1 MHDFITLS
9 KLLFKSNY
17 KLDLHSKKGK
27 QSLIVGFV
35 VFLCLLPSLGMFYM
49 LFHSAFST
57 LNLDLLILQLG
68 FSVIGFLVLWIA
80 LFMFPSVFYFSNDL
94 THLLVLPVSPT
105 MIIFSKFI
113 IVYISLFLT
122 SLLVTAPMLAALPE
136 QRFHRY
142 LCLYYNYL

>member
-68 FSVIGFLVLWIA
+68 FCGLHCSCFHLYFI
-80 LFMFPSVFYFSNDL
+80 FPM
-94 THLLVLPVSPT
+94 TLL
-105 MIIFSKFI
+105 IF
-113 IVYISLFLT
+113 
-122 SLLVTAPMLAALPE
+122 
-136 QRFHRY
+136 
-142 LCLYYNYL
+142 